1 MATNKRSKIVSGF
14 IIGTFVSLYLM
25 VSVISTIHVI
35 DFFKLSNPTWLAV
48 SLAIAFEIG
57 AAASLASLVAMEKMN
72 KSLVWMLFFLLT
84 FMQAMGNTYY
94 AYVNIENFSSWSE
107 LFGLIEEEVI
117 YQKRILSVVSG
128 AILPIVAL
136 GFIKSLVDYI
146 KPEPENSDA
155 PEKYQEDVI
164 GEELVNGQQINTE
177 EESDELDSDVEY
189 YYDLQDSSIGN
200 YENINEPLVHDLGN
214 SQILNDENSEDV
226 SVVDDY
232 STKQSLEVSSDSLIV
247 TSSSD
252 LPDYQ
257 DAVNVDKK
265 PLIQNNEEIVNVNQN
280 KENLGQRNRPVSKEA
295 PTSLDANPTRI

>member
-1 MATNKRSKIVSGF
+1 VATNKRSKIVSGF

-164 GEELVNGQQINTE
+164 GEELGNGQQINTE

-226 SVVDDY
+226 SAVDDY

>member
-1 MATNKRSKIVSGF
+1 
-14 IIGTFVSLYLM
+14 M

-155 PEKYQEDVI
+155 PEKYQGDVI

>member
-1 MATNKRSKIVSGF
+1 VATNKRSKIVSGF

-226 SVVDDY
+226 SAVDDY

>member
-57 AAASLASLVAMEKMN
+57 AAASLASIVAMEKMN

-164 GEELVNGQQINTE
+164 GEELGNGQQINTE

-226 SVVDDY
+226 SAVDDY

-265 PLIQNNEEIVNVNQN
+265 PLIRNNEEIVNVNQN